1 SAILQ
6 RIAFLLY
13 HSRDKLNAE
22 QIVLFSPNLL
32 FSHYISE
39 VLPSLGEKNMR
50 QITLAEFLN
59 NRFEGLQ
66 VESLFDKYEKKITS
80 SKKTNSIESI
90 KEDPQFMHTVEEYVQ
105 NVSSSQLRFTDIMLD
120 SEIFFSH
127 NEIHDIYSQLP
138 HTIKTSQKFAE
149 NKNLH
154 IKQSEE
160 HTSELQS

>member
-1 SAILQ
+1 MS
-6 RIAFLLY
+6 
-13 HSRDKLNAE
+13 
-22 QIVLFSPNLL
+22 FSPNLL

-90 KEDPQFMHTVEEYVQ
+90 K
-105 NVSSSQLRFTDIMLD
+105 
-120 SEIFFSH
+120 
-127 NEIHDIYSQLP
+127 
-138 HTIKTSQKFAE
+138 
-149 NKNLH
+149 
-154 IKQSEE
+154 
-160 HTSELQS
+160 

>member
-1 SAILQ
+1 M
-6 RIAFLLY
+6 
-13 HSRDKLNAE
+13 
-22 QIVLFSPNLL
+22 LFSPNLL

-80 SKKTNSIESI
+80 SKKQIQLKVLKKIQNLV
-90 KEDPQFMHTVEEYVQ
+90 HTVEEYVQ

-127 NEIHDIYSQLP
+127 NEIHDIYSQLSQASKP
-138 HTIKTSQKFAE
+138 SQKFAE
-149 NKNLH
+149 TKTYSLNN
-154 IKQSEE
+154 
-160 HTSELQS
+160 